1 MRDRMNVYFPPQ
13 MLKEITELAERRE
26 KAVKISA
33 NVLTNIP
40 NLNLNWQKAYANVQ
54 SVRTAQKDAGVIES
68 QLSVERLLEAADN
81 EEFQNASG
89 RLLDFEG
96 LVDSMQAVWA
106 RIQAASDVAEIAS
119 LDTVLG
125 IESEKLAGMEAQFSL
140 IYQAHA
146 SDPRFTALAQSL
158 DQLKKQ
164 GIRVELNDKNEPLNA
179 RIRDAEMQKIPYILV
194 VGDREA
200 EQNTVSVRSR
210 SQKGQNVVP
219 VSEFVEKIKSEIF
232 NKALA

>member
-1 MRDRMNVYFPPQ
+1 LD
-13 MLKEITELAERRE
+13 
-26 KAVKISA
+26 
-33 NVLTNIP
+33 
-40 NLNLNWQKAYANVQ
+40 YAN
-54 SVRTAQKDAGVIES
+54 
-68 QLSVERLLEAADN
+68 
-81 EEFQNASG
+81 
-89 RLLDFEG
+89 G
-96 LVDSMQAVWA
+96 L
-106 RIQAASDVAEIAS
+106 
-119 LDTVLG
+119 
-125 IESEKLAGMEAQFSL
+125 
-140 IYQAHA
+140 Y
-146 SDPRFTALAQSL
+146 